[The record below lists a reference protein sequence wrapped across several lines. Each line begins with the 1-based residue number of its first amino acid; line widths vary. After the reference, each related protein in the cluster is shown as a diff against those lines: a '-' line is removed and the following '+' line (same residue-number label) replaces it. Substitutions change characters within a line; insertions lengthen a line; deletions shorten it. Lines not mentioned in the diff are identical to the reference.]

1 MQKDLHDFK
10 MTVDV
15 RELPY
20 LVELVLLDGTR
31 RLYELIPSA
40 GKRGMT
46 LVGVRKQISR
56 RMRRLDPPR

>member
-1 MQKDLHDFK
+1 MQKDLPDSR
-10 MTVDV
+10 MTVNV

-20 LVELVLLDGTR
+20 LVELILLDGSR

-46 LVGVRKQISR
+46 LIGVRKQIAR
-56 RMRRLDPPR
+56 RMRPADPPR